1 MPHALPQEKEYHMK
15 KVSTRRVGV
24 ALVVIPVSLAI
35 ALSGC
40 ASGSVGGGSTPKAS
54 ASSGSAGPYA
64 SIIPKGNI
72 VAFSKKLVA
81 DDLAAST
88 GFTPKSTG
96 PKAQDPGATIAY
108 VAADGTNG
116 GITTVESGVQEA
128 ATEIGWKVDV
138 FDGLATA
145 AGNTNAI
152 DQAIAAKPVAIIL
165 GGVDPTQEA
174 SAIATATSAGIPVVG
189 WHAGTTAGPGNGLFT
204 NVTTNPLAVSQI
216 AAAYAVAN
224 SNGKAKVVIFTDSE
238 YAIAVE
244 KAKAM
249 EAYVKACSGCTV
261 LNYEDSPI
269 ATASTRM
276 PGIVSQLLQAHK
288 SNFYMLAINGAY
300 FDGSE
305 PALRS
310 ASQKPSGPPYEIA
323 AGDGSASELQRI
335 RTAQYQTATVADP
348 LILEGW
354 DAVDEVNRAL
364 AKASWSGFVPA
375 PGLITKANV
384 PSGTTFDPTSGYKS
398 VYEKVWGK

>member
-1 MPHALPQEKEYHMK
+1 MK
-15 KVSTRRVGV
+15 QASTRRIV
-24 ALVVIPVSLAI
+24 AFLGMPVALAI

-40 ASGSVGGGSTPKAS
+40 ASGSVGGGSTTAVTSTSSTS
-54 ASSGSAGPYA
+54 AYA
-64 SIIPKGNI
+64 SIIPKGDI

-81 DDLAAST
+81 NDLSGSV

-108 VAADGTNG
+108 VAADGTNS
-116 GITTVESGVQEA
+116 GITTVEAGVKA
-128 ATEIGWKVDV
+128 AAAKIGWNVSV

-145 AGNTNAI
+145 AGATNAI
-152 DQAIAAKPVAIIL
+152 NQAIAMKPAAIIL

-174 SAIATATSAGIPVVG
+174 SSIATAKAAGIPVIG
-189 WHAGTTAGPGNGLFT
+189 WHAGTAVGPGNGLFA
-204 NVTTNPLAVSQI
+204 NVTTDPLAVAQI

-224 SNGKAKVVIFTDSE
+224 SNGKAKAVIFTDSE

-249 EAYVKACSGCTV
+249 QAYIKACSGCTV

-276 PGIVSQLLQAHK
+276 PGIVSQLLQSHG
-288 SNFYMLAINGAY
+288 SDFYMLAINGAY
-300 FDGSE
+300 FDGSQ
-305 PALRS
+305 PALQS
-310 ASQKPSGPPYEIA
+310 ASQKPAGPPYEIA
-323 AGDGSASELQRI
+323 AGDGSPSELQRI
-335 RTAQYQTATVADP
+335 RTAQYQTATVAEP
-348 LILEGW
+348 LLLEGW
-354 DAVDEVNRAL
+354 AAVDEVNRAL
-364 AKASWSGFVPA
+364 AKTSWSGFVPA

-384 PSGTTFDPTSGYKS
+384 PSGTTFDPSSGYQS